1 MVAQISNITD
11 ISNKNDIKNICN
23 KVLLYINSIV
33 NIDIIQPDKI
43 INTLFDVDNI
53 INILK
58 VYTDKT
64 NKEYIDKIYKDLKKY
79 IFDKDI
85 QIISDY
91 IIYNNFKK
99 QLENEEK
106 NNTNNYYFENIKYNN
121 VD

>member
-1 MVAQISNITD
+1 MFCTIIVFPQ
-11 ISNKNDIKNICN
+11 NICN